1 MAMQPMMIEVTVRM
15 LNCITSVMTTL
26 TMPPLMA

>member
-1 MAMQPMMIEVTVRM
+1 MKPMVIEVTVRIV
-15 LNCITSVMTTL
+15 NCMTSVMTTL